1 MAAIDDTTVE
11 TQAPPDALDRR
22 ARGVTA
28 RSVLLAFALLPLNA
42 YWVTQMEVIRY
53 EGHPTTVSL
62 FYNCVFA
69 LALLVLL
76 NALVARFAPRKALH
90 RNELIVVYVVLA
102 IGSSLAGHDTIQ
114 IIAPQIVCPWEGATP
129 ENKWAD
135 LFQPYLPRFLFLTD
149 ENLYGGAFTGS
160 TSLYRWDRIAG
171 WGKPV
176 LIWTAFIVVLLFQML
191 CFNVILRSRWMDR
204 EKLTYPIT
212 HMPLEMTSERTQLFR
227 NRYLWIGFGIAAAID
242 SVNGLHGF
250 FPAVPEIKVRV
261 VQYDAYMR
269 DLFKGFPWGAL
280 AGTRLSFYPFA
291 IGMGLLLPTDLA
303 FSSWFFYLFWRVQ
316 HLVSALLGLNKI
328 PSFPYVEEQ
337 STAAYFGLCLF
348 ALWMGRDHV
357 KQVFLHA
364 FGAPGDLDDRR
375 EGMPY
380 RWAVWGL
387 LAGAAFMLIFSYYI
401 RMSLW
406 IAVVFFACYWM
417 VSLAVTRV
425 RAELGPPAHDLH
437 RGGPDY
443 VITNLFGM
451 GSPIGAQNLTS
462 MTQYFWF
469 NRAYRAH
476 TMPIQLEAYKLA
488 DQSGMALRP
497 LTAVMMAAG
506 VLGTL
511 CAFWANIHGYYAYG
525 MSAKMSFVGRYFGVE
540 PYNRLQ
546 SWISAPQPANPSKA
560 VAYLVG
566 LAFTLGLMALRV
578 RFVWWPFHPVGYA
591 ISSSWSMNCLW
602 MPILIAWATKL
613 LIMRYAGPKAFQ
625 RAIPLALGLILGEF
639 IVGSLWCLLGIALQR
654 STYSFW
660 V

>member
-1 MAAIDDTTVE
+1 MAAIGEPTVE
-11 TQAPPDALDRR
+11 ATGQPATVDRR

-28 RSVLLAFALLPLNA
+28 RALLVGALLMPVNA
-42 YWVTQMEVIRY
+42 YWIVQMAVVRY

-62 FYNCVFA
+62 FFNCVFI
-69 LALLVLL
+69 LAVLL
-76 NALVARFAPRKALH
+76 AGNQLLKRLSPRWALH
-90 RNELIVVYVVLA
+90 RNELIVVYIMLG

-114 IIAPQIVCPWEGATP
+114 VLTPQIVCPFEGATP

-135 LFQPYLPRFLFLTD
+135 LFQQYLPRFLFLTD
-149 ENLYGGAFTGS
+149 ENVYQGAFSGG
-160 TSLYRWDRIAG
+160 TSMYRWDRIVG

-176 LIWTAFIVVLLFQML
+176 LVWTAFIVVLLFQML

-212 HMPLEMTSERTQLFR
+212 HMPLEMTSERTGIFR
-227 NRYLWIGFGIAAAID
+227 NRYLWIGFGLAALVD

-250 FPAVPEIKVRV
+250 FPAIPEVRVRV
-261 VQYDAYMR
+261 VQYDAYMQG
-269 DLFKGFPWGAL
+269 LFKGYPWGAL

-291 IGMGLLLPTDLA
+291 IGMGMLLPTDLA
-303 FSSWFFYLFWRVQ
+303 FSSWFFYLFWRLQ
-316 HLVSALLGLNKI
+316 HLGSALLGLNKI

-348 ALWMGRDHV
+348 ALWMGRDHI
-357 KQVFLHA
+357 KQVLLHA
-364 FGAPGDLDDRR
+364 FGGATDLDDRR

-387 LAGAAFMLIFSYYI
+387 IGGAAFMLIFSYYI

-406 IAVVFFACYWM
+406 IALIFFACYWM

-443 VITNLFGM
+443 VITNIFGM
-451 GSPIGAQNLTS
+451 GPPVGPQNLTS

-476 TMPIQLEAYKLA
+476 TMPIQLEAFKLGEQTGVA
-488 DQSGMALRP
+488 FRP
-497 LTAVMMAAG
+497 LTLVMIGAS
-506 VLGTL
+506 VVGTL
-511 CAFWANIHGYYAYG
+511 CAFWANIHCYYVYG

-546 SWISAPQPANPSKA
+546 SWISAPQPASMPM
-560 VAYLVG
+560 VIAYLVG

-578 RFVWWPFHPVGYA
+578 RFAWWPFHPVGYA

-602 MPILIAWATKL
+602 MPILIAWALKVI
-613 LIMRYAGPKAFQ
+613 IMRYAGPKTFH
-625 RAIPLALGLILGEF
+625 RLIPAALGLILGEF
-639 IVGSLWCLLGIALQR
+639 IVGSLWCILGIVLQR